1 MGELFEDEITDH
13 ALEGEIEL
21 LADVIT
27 AVRSCQG
34 RLTGRALD
42 EALGLVAGESVPG
55 ATAAA
60 RPDVTADVTDG
71 QVACRAASASKFS

>member
-1 MGELFEDEITDH
+1 MGELFGDEITDY

-27 AVRSCQG
+27 AVQTCQG

-42 EALGLVAGESVPG
+42 EALGLVADGSAGDDDHEG
-55 ATAAA
+55 ARAVKAFDAAHLH
-60 RPDVTADVTDG
+60 
-71 QVACRAASASKFS
+71 VAGG